1 MSKQI
6 GNLSSHVKTNEKDNM
21 EILELSNMLTEMEDS
36 LDGGSVDWCGILD
49 SNLELFGQTKNIH
62 TP

>member
-36 LDGGSVDWCGILD
+36 LDGRSVDWCGILD